1 MAFKEANRTWNDVL
15 HITPNTR
22 EVMNNHGEKYFNK
35 GLQLT
40 IETLIES
47 QSIQIESLITL

>member
-40 IETLIES
+40 IETLRH
-47 QSIQIESLITL
+47 